1 MHKTTLEQWRM
12 FRAVVEAGGFNQAAV
27 QVHKS
32 QSSVHHAVGKLEQSL
47 GVKLFEISGRKA
59 VLTEAGTLM
68 LRRGKYLLDEAERI
82 EAVATALCRGVE
94 SELRVAVDGAFPQKL
109 VFQTLETVS
118 ARYPQVHF
126 DIIDTALSGSNELIR
141 HGKADIALSPFPLAS
156 NLNEELCLLEF
167 VAVAHPD
174 HALHQLDRLPD
185 YNDLKSCRQIVV
197 RDSATQGSKDAGWL
211 GAEQRW
217 TVSNMRASV
226 ELVLSGLGY
235 AWLPFPAICDALQQG
250 QLKRLTLQEGA
261 TRSAS
266 FYMNYKDKDSIG
278 PAAREFMGQLRLITL
293 DMPTSED

>member
-1 MHKTTLEQWRM
+1 M